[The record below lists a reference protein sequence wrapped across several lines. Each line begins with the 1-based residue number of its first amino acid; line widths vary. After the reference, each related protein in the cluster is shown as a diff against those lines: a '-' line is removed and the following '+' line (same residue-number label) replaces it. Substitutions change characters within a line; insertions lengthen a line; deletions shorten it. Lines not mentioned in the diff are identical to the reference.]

1 MANAKATAPWYFR
14 SYEPCQERNPEEI
27 DATDKGRMEL
37 TNRTTEIIDNGTAL
51 NSPST
56 LKVKYL
62 LDSTLNKFC
71 RWLRI
76 LGVDAAL
83 ETKKEEEERTRDGK
97 L

>member
-1 MANAKATAPWYFR
+1 MLYKGEKN
-14 SYEPCQERNPEEI
+14 I
-27 DATDKGRMEL
+27 DKEQIDDKMEVSS
-37 TNRTTEIIDNGTAL
+37 ACV
-51 NSPST
+51 P
-56 LKVKYL
+56 KVRYL